1 MLTGA
6 LVVESLRTGAVLEGV
21 NLVVRRISRAEVT
34 DVTAHQPRLWTL
46 EFAADSETAEEL
58 ARRLADA
65 LDGPGWYA
73 SFEMEEAGR
82 VFVVFP
88 GKILRYIR
96 GDESARADAVAHA
109 LAAGVPESQCD
120 W

>member
-1 MLTGA
+1 MSVQINRVFGLFSSSLPTRS
-6 LVVESLRTGAVLEGV
+6 LLRT
-21 NLVVRRISRAEVT
+21 SR
-34 DVTAHQPRLWTL
+34 
-46 EFAADSETAEEL
+46 S
-58 ARRLADA
+58 LADV

-73 SFEMEEAGR
+73 SFETEQAGR

-88 GKILRYIR
+88 GKVFRYTR